1 VTQDALVLLLAY
13 TVVFL
18 VTLQRIRAV
27 EDVRRLLRW
36 CALSAVLMAGFG
48 LVQYLSGPY
57 LSGNGKFFWC
67 YQHPYSSAS
76 DVCKGSFAN
85 RNHFAHFLALGIGP
99 LIWWIH
105 DAFRRRRARSA
116 DRFGPSTKPPL
127 DNPLLN
133 NPLFDGELK
142 IALLVLALAVVLFAG
157 LLSLSRGGVVVM
169 VLAGTIS
176 AVVCCRAASLRGR
189 FIAGLA
195 AAGVLIIASLAVFG
209 HERVSTRMSDLSSGS
224 LETLDRFQGRRTI
237 WTAVAKA
244 IPDFALL
251 GSGVG
256 SHREVYPMYLKVMD
270 HPLEYTHAE
279 NGYMQVLLETGA
291 AGLVLLLVGIGFC
304 AFWCIAGL
312 RMANRDGAFACVGAV
327 AAGLAASAMHSVVDF
342 VWYVPACTVMIAVL
356 AACACRLW
364 QTGGDG
370 ACWQT
375 GGDRAWRIVTPRTI
389 NVAAAVA
396 IAVVGVWMVH
406 GRIGPMRAQPYWD
419 EYGITAGALSAQPA
433 PAAIDDPEKRAEA
446 AAAELAAEKRTV
458 ACLEEVVRLQPR
470 HARAHIQ
477 LAKSYLRLFD
487 LLQIEAPNPMSLRD
501 IRDAAIK
508 SQAGFPSRKARDAWM
523 RRAFGEHCE
532 HLNRA
537 LYHTRRGLALCPL
550 QGKGYLYLA
559 ELCFLDGLPASSK
572 RDYLNQALAVRPFD
586 GYVLYA
592 AANEAWLAGDPKLW
606 LDYSK
611 RSFHSGRMIRAQIIR
626 DLVGNTEPDGLENMI
641 AFILEQYRPNLWGLR
656 LLHKMCM
663 KHGRPDQLDSLR
675 RHYAQALE
683 SHAETLS
690 GSQAADVWLEAE
702 KLYSQLDDWQKAL
715 QCAQRAFACCPNQCR
730 VRYRLALRLIDQGLL
745 AEAESHLQWCVQR
758 RPGHRGME
766 KKYRDVLRRRLDLE
780 GMPLSRNP

>member
-1 VTQDALVLLLAY
+1 MPESRPRRQTAVGASPSGLRVHRFDALLLRIVDGGLAGCIFVVPLLMGGRHALGQFVLVALATTVAVAWTVRQCRRAEATWRLTTAVLIPAAAVVLVIGQLVPLSRAWLGRLASHTVAILPLWSPEADPATRLGLWRQISLTPAVTQDALVLLLAY

-48 LVQYLSGPY
+48 LVQYLF
-57 LSGNGKFFWC
+57 GNGKFFWC

-327 AAGLAASAMHSVVDF
+327 AAGLAASAMHSAVDF

-572 RDYLNQALAVRPFD
+572 PGACGAAFRRLRP
-586 GYVLYA
+586 
-592 AANEAWLAGDPKLW
+592 
-606 LDYSK
+606 
-611 RSFHSGRMIRAQIIR
+611 
-626 DLVGNTEPDGLENMI
+626 
-641 AFILEQYRPNLWGLR
+641 
-656 LLHKMCM
+656 
-663 KHGRPDQLDSLR
+663 
-675 RHYAQALE
+675 
-683 SHAETLS
+683 
-690 GSQAADVWLEAE
+690 
-702 KLYSQLDDWQKAL
+702 
-715 QCAQRAFACCPNQCR
+715 
-730 VRYRLALRLIDQGLL
+730 
-745 AEAESHLQWCVQR
+745 
-758 RPGHRGME
+758 
-766 KKYRDVLRRRLDLE
+766 LRRRERGLVGRRSEVVARLLE
-780 GMPLSRNP
+780 AVVP